1 MSHLPRRLPR
11 RLPPPPT
18 CGSTGRGCAIVP
30 FQDDDESDAS
40 TELEEGTP
48 DDWVPPDW
56 AHADF
61 AGENA
66 ELGAV
71 ALHAMAH
78 ADRVYCEAAAF
89 VRDLGLDD
97 HAETYM

>member
-1 MSHLPRRLPR
+1 M
-11 RLPPPPT
+11 
-18 CGSTGRGCAIVP
+18 
-30 FQDDDESDAS
+30 
-40 TELEEGTP
+40 P

-71 ALHAMAH
+71 ALHAMADP
-78 ADRVYCEAAAF
+78 DRVYREAAAF
-89 VRDLGLDD
+89 IRELGLDD
-97 HAETYM
+97 HAGSYVTSRPVE